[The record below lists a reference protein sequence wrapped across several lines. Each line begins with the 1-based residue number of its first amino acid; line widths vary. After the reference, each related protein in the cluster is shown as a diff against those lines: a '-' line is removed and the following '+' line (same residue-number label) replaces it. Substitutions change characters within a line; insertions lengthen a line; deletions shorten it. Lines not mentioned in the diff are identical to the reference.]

1 MIGVSNPLLQSPL
14 TGVWVDADGQ
24 AHTAHVV
31 GDQPRRESAVPFQPF
46 AWLNADAP
54 GAETLA
60 GDAAFRWRKTFST
73 PGDLAGFAKEHK
85 GEMFLEWLRPVE
97 HQYLLASGQRLF
109 AEMHFNQVR
118 RLQLDIETHCDT
130 PGDFPNAR
138 RKNDRVIAIGLRF
151 GEETR
156 LLEIE
161 SMEDEAERSLLKSL
175 NDALA
180 EIDPDV
186 IEGHNIF
193 KFDLDYLKNRCR
205 RIKVPCAWG
214 RFGQEASFRNS
225 RLRIAERWIDYP
237 RCDLPGRTVFDT
249 FLAIQMFDVTTRDLP
264 SYTLKAVARYLNIT
278 TNADE
283 RTYLAPEKIQ
293 AMFVEDRATFRAYLL
308 DDLRETKGIAELL
321 LPTYV
326 AQVQVF
332 PMTLQE
338 ACLRGTG
345 AKVDLLFLEKYY
357 HAGHAIPAP
366 PEVKPYEGAFSRSF
380 VEGVFRH
387 VLHFDVASLYPS
399 LLLHLGRNPEND
411 SLGVFI
417 PLLTELKE
425 YRLRYK
431 KLSREETDPT
441 MRQEYAARQASYKIL
456 INSFY
461 GYLGFSGARFADGE
475 LAAEVT
481 KQGRDLIQALIA
493 EFERLGCLVLEAD
506 TDGIYLSSE
515 KDWADPEALLRAVSG
530 VLPEGIELEF
540 DGRYEAM
547 FCYKAKNYALY
558 DGEKVSIA
566 GSALRSRGMEPFLK
580 ELTNCLIYYRL
591 GASAQKPEDLET
603 KLREAIASGTFPVAR
618 LARQEYLSQ
627 NPESYRKAVE
637 DGGKSRRASLEV
649 ALKMDPMPRMGEQV
663 KYYIT
668 MGDKARSPDWQTARP
683 LEEFD
688 AVQYPYNTDYYLKKI
703 DDWRK
708 RYVMFLEGGEDV
720 RQTELF

>member
-1 MIGVSNPLLQSPL
+1 M
-14 TGVWVDADGQ
+14 DAEGQ
-24 AHTAHVV
+24 AHGAVAE
-31 GDQPRRESAVPFQPF
+31 GDVPRRAIAEAFQPF
-46 AWLNADAP
+46 AWLGSDAP
-54 GAETLA
+54 GAKALE
-60 GDAAFRWRKTFST
+60 GDGAFAWLKIFAT
-73 PGDLAGFAKEHK
+73 PGELAEFAKAHK
-85 GEMFLEWLRPVE
+85 GELALEWLRPVE
-97 HQYLLASGQRLF
+97 HQYLLATGHRMF
-109 AEMHFNQVR
+109 AGMTFNQLR
-118 RLQLDIETHCDT
+118 RLQLDIETHSDT
-130 PGDFPNAR
+130 PGEFPNPR

-161 SMEDEAERSLLKSL
+161 TMDDEGERALLKSL
-175 NDALA
+175 NAALA

-193 KFDLDYLKNRCR
+193 KFDLDYLKMRCR
-205 RIKVPCAWG
+205 RFKVPCAWG

-225 RLRIAERWIDYP
+225 RLRIAERWVDYT

-249 FLAIQMFDVTTRDLP
+249 FLAIQLFDITTRDLP
-264 SYTLKAVARYLNIT
+264 SYTLKAVARYLKVT
-278 TNADE
+278 TEADE
-283 RTYLAPEKIQ
+283 RTYLDPEKIQ
-293 AMFVEDRATFRAYLL
+293 AMFVEDRETFRAYLL

-357 HAGHAIPAP
+357 HAGRAIPAP
-366 PEVKPYEGAFSRSF
+366 PQVKPYAGAFSKSF

-399 LLLHLGRNPEND
+399 LLLHIGRNPESD
-411 SLGVFI
+411 SMGVFI
-417 PLLTELKE
+417 PLLKELKE

-431 KLSREETDPT
+431 KLSREEQDPT
-441 MRQEYAARQASYKIL
+441 LRQEYSARQASYKIL

-461 GYLGFSGARFADGE
+461 GYLGFGGARYADGD

-481 KQGRDLIQALIA
+481 KQGRELIQKLIA
-493 EFERLGCLVLEAD
+493 EFERLGCTVLEAD

-515 KDWADPEALLRAVSG
+515 KDWDAPEALLRKVCG
-530 VLPEGIELEF
+530 VLPEGIELEY
-540 DGRYEAM
+540 DGSYEAM

-558 DGEKVSIA
+558 DGEKVNIA

-580 ELTNCLIYYRL
+580 ELTNCLIHYRL
-591 GASAQKPEDLET
+591 GASEQAPEELEAQ
-603 KLREAIASGTFPVAR
+603 LRKEIATGDFPVER
-618 LARQEYLSQ
+618 LAKQEYLSQ
-627 NPESYRKAVE
+627 NPEAYRKAVE
-637 DGGKSRRASLEV
+637 GGGKSRRASLEV
-649 ALKMDPMPRMGEQV
+649 ALLMDPMPRMGESV

-668 MGDKARSPDWQTARP
+668 HGEKTRSPDWQVARP
-683 LEEFD
+683 LDSFD
-688 AVQYPYNTDYYLKKI
+688 AEKQPYNTDYYLRKI

-708 RYVMFLEGGEDV
+708 RYASFLQGGEDV
-720 RQTELF
+720 RQGELF